1 MKKLILIL
9 VHLTIAYLLRAQ
21 PPQQPI
27 VLGRI
32 DTIYSNILK
41 ENRPLWVYTP
51 GYDTNYFSK
60 PEFPVLYVLDA
71 DDHFTSLVTMVKELS
86 ATAGNTVLPQMI
98 IVGILNTRGN
108 RTRDLTPTNS
118 AMDKSSGG
126 GENFT
131 AFLEKELIPYI
142 DKTYQTAPYRTMI
155 GHSLGGLTVINILLK
170 HTQVFNAYAAIDP
183 SMFYNNDN
191 LLKQAPAILKLKRFD
206 GKKLFLGFANTMP
219 PGMDTVQVK
228 RDTSEVSHHIRS
240 IMKLADNLS
249 VNKANNLLW
258 AKKYY
263 PDDDHNSVPFSA
275 EYDALRFI
283 FKNNRFP
290 KNQPYNQYFNKQ
302 YSAVQLRQ
310 MIDEHYKQM
319 SAERGYI
326 VRPPESEMNGIGYA
340 FLQQKDYEK
349 AAMFFQVN
357 IDNYPKNFNV
367 YDSMGDCFLA
377 RGDKQNAE
385 QYFKKAL
392 SIKYTKEIMDKLDK
406 VQAGN

>member
-9 VHLTIAYLLRAQ
+9 FHLTIAYLLKAQ

-32 DTIYSNILK
+32 DTVYSNILK

-71 DDHFTSLVTMVKELS
+71 DDHFMSLVTMVKELS

-98 IVGILNTRGN
+98 IVGILNTPN
-108 RTRDLTPTNS
+108 HRTRDLTPTS
-118 AMDKSSGG
+118 RAMNKSSGG
-126 GENFT
+126 GENFA
-131 AFLEKELIPYI
+131 AFMQNELIPFI
-142 DKTYQTAPYRTMI
+142 DKKYPAAPYRTMI
-155 GHSLGGLTVINILLK
+155 GHSIGGLTAINMLLK
-170 HTQVFNAYAAIDP
+170 HPQVFNAYIAIDP
-183 SMFYNNDN
+183 SMFYDNDN
-191 LLKQAPAILKLKRFD
+191 LLKQAPAILRQKNFS
-206 GKKLFLGFANTMP
+206 GKKLFLGFANTMDA
-219 PGMDTVQVK
+219 GMDTGQVK
-228 RDTSEVSHHIRS
+228 WDTSEISHHIRS
-240 IMKLADNLS
+240 IMKLADNLAH
-249 VNKANNLLW
+249 NKTNNLQW

-263 PDDDHNSVPFSA
+263 PDDDHNSVPFNA
-275 EYDALRFI
+275 EYDGLRFI

-290 KNQPYNQYFNKQ
+290 RNQPYNQYFNKQ
-302 YSAVQLRQ
+302 YSAAQLRK
-310 MIDEHYKQM
+310 MIDEHYGLISKEM
-319 SAERGYI
+319 GYT
-326 VRPPESEMNGIGYA
+326 VHPPEAEINGIGYA

-377 RGDKQNAE
+377 RNDKANAE
-385 QYFKKAL
+385 KYFKKAL

-406 VQAGN
+406 VQAAK